1 MSVPTGVLTIWLA
14 FTAILFLLPLLL
26 GILTLRSAAVQTSGE
41 RRVAPPVPLEL
52 LVPLKEVSSGQEQ
65 TLLSLLNQS
74 HPTYRVLFILESE
87 GDPANRMVDELC
99 QRYSH
104 AQKIISGLSTGC
116 AQKNHNLI
124 AGIQSLRPETEIIV
138 FCDSSNLAPPDW
150 LLRFTEPLETGVSEV
165 VSTFRAFEPKPE
177 TLGGVSQA
185 IYGSFVLLLDV
196 LRPKPWGGATAI
208 RRETFE
214 KLNVTAAW
222 ARTVVDD
229 LILGNVLEGRRISIL
244 LDARN
249 LLKSP
254 LRNQSVAG
262 FLSYLDRQIL
272 FPKFTN
278 PGIWAVTLAAHM
290 TVTLA
295 VLVSVI
301 IGLVLFPLG
310 LAGPAIGWASYA
322 YLASL
327 LLTALLLRILSPFP
341 VSLAK
346 WLISF
351 LPCIFLIAF
360 IFLRSVFRNYIVWHG
375 RKYRTGFEGVVLEIS
390 SHDEGPGASS

>member
-14 FTAILFLLPLLL
+14 ITALLFLLPLIL
-26 GILTLRSAAVQTSGE
+26 GILTLRSAATHTSGK
-41 RRVAPPVPLEL
+41 RRVAPPAPLEL
-52 LVPLKEVSSGQEQ
+52 LVPLKEVLSGQEQ
-65 TLLSLLNQS
+65 TLLSLLNQT
-74 HPTYRVLFILESE
+74 HPAYRVLFILESE
-87 GDPANRMVDELC
+87 MDPANRMVDSLC
-99 QRYSH
+99 ERYGH
-104 AQKIISGLSTGC
+104 ARKIISGLSTGC

-124 AGIQSLRPETEIIV
+124 AGIQSLRTETEIIV
-138 FCDSSNLAPPDW
+138 FCDSSNLAEPDW
-150 LLRFTEPLETGVSEV
+150 LLRFTEPLDTGASEV
-165 VSTFRAFEPKPE
+165 VSTFRAFDPKPE

-196 LRPKPWGGATAI
+196 LKPKPWGGATAI

-214 KLNVTAAW
+214 ELNVSAAW

-229 LILGNVLEGRRISIL
+229 LILGNVLEGRRISIV
-244 LDARN
+244 LDTRN
-249 LLKSP
+249 LLRSP
-254 LRNQSVAG
+254 LHNQSVAG

-290 TVTLA
+290 NVTLA
-295 VLVSVI
+295 VLVSAI
-301 IGLVLFPLG
+301 TGLALFPLG
-310 LAGPAIGWASYA
+310 LAGPVLALASYG

-327 LLTALLLRILSPFP
+327 FLTALLLRNLNPFP
-341 VSLAK
+341 VSVGN

-351 LPCIFLIAF
+351 VPSIFLIAF

-375 RKYRTGFEGVVLEIS
+375 RKYRAGFEGVVLEIS
-390 SHDEGPGASS
+390 SHDDGP